1 MIFPCIILHIS
12 LNHFTF
18 KSHCFWYLVSAM
30 ACSLSSSFLLVS
42 RIRCS
47 TGLLLVGL
55 AFCYIVKT
63 WRIKPFLVHKELL
76 SLQGNF
82 LLHVVYILDFSND
95 KTAV

>member
-1 MIFPCIILHIS
+1 MCYVLKTVVVYIFSGNYNRSHKTDRSYIFLVIKLNNVT

-55 AFCYIVKT
+55 AFCYHI
-63 WRIKPFLVHKELL
+63 
-76 SLQGNF
+76 N
-82 LLHVVYILDFSND
+82 
-95 KTAV
+95 